1 MEVSERIR
9 LIRMLEK
16 INEYQEFSK
25 KIGVK
30 IISYFENKM
39 KENDVPNIRSV

>member
-1 MEVSERIR
+1 MKEDKVVEASERIR

-30 IISYFENKM
+30 DISVFRKQNEK
-39 KENDVPNIRSV
+39 K

>member
-1 MEVSERIR
+1 MEASERIR

-30 IISYFENKM
+30 DISVFHKPDERK
-39 KENDVPNIRSV
+39 